1 LQKLS
6 AATVGVSFSS
16 STGQKL
22 FSTDLTTHTNMLT
35 SDNKKFVP
43 VMITPFTVEAKI
55 DYKAL
60 SKLIDFYMAS
70 GVKGFFANCLS
81 SDMYDLNNEE
91 RLALVDHVVK
101 HVNGAVPVVATG
113 SFGESINERVEFA
126 KKMYNTGVNGVILIT
141 SHFAAKGESDDLLIK
156 NLDKFFSLT
165 GDIPMGTYECPS
177 PYKRIISPEV
187 LRYLLSTN
195 RVIYHKDTCLDLE
208 QIKVKLEIAKGSRL
222 EFYDAHTPNA
232 MYSLQ
237 MGAEGLS
244 TIAGNFYPDVFV
256 WMCNNVNNPDRQ
268 EDVKWLQSE
277 LTRVVEIIAEYPLS
291 AKYFLQK
298 RGVPM
303 EVVCRKTKTPLTKEQ
318 IEITDG
324 IYNTMLGWQE
334 RLGIA
339 TVKG

>member
-1 LQKLS
+1 
-6 AATVGVSFSS
+6 
-16 STGQKL
+16 
-22 FSTDLTTHTNMLT
+22 
-35 SDNKKFVP
+35 
-43 VMITPFTVEAKI
+43 
-55 DYKAL
+55 
-60 SKLIDFYMAS
+60 
-70 GVKGFFANCLS
+70 
-81 SDMYDLNNEE
+81 
-91 RLALVDHVVK
+91 
-101 HVNGAVPVVATG
+101 
-113 SFGESINERVEFA
+113 
-126 KKMYNTGVNGVILIT
+126 
-141 SHFAAKGESDDLLIK
+141 
-156 NLDKFFSLT
+156 
-165 GDIPMGTYECPS
+165 MGTYECPS

-277 LTRVVEIIAEYPLS
+277 LTRVDEIIAGYPLS

-324 IYNTMLGWQE
+324 IYNTMLGWHE